1 MLKNLEE
8 HEESG
13 ENQNI
18 IEKKETFQING
29 KESAKVI
36 ELRQKADAM
45 LKVLQEDE
53 KNHSEVLEVLKKDG
67 MDEILKTSENADAA
81 VPKIMEFV
89 KKRREKE
96 MLEAG
101 KDINKKNIFDTKK
114 IEEYRKD
121 WDDDFKSK
129 VEEINKKFF
138 NSKEEFLDLKKD
150 HLNLYL
156 ENIRLLEDQQKL
168 KEELH
173 NIKKNSGCNNV
184 DEGKNNLKKE
194 GNVDETP
201 RDKNRASKRYKESEI
216 LSYDKTQKKN
226 FRLNSGYSRDKI
238 NKYDQELKEGR
249 QSMLSSI
256 SRNLKFRSSSYS
268 PCKSNRISFSPF
280 FDEKK
285 FCTDPRE
292 KKIIISENIYNIPQ
306 RDSYGS
312 VLNKKVRNVGIDFE
326 ECSEISLQIK
336 NGNEEMNLNNVKE
349 GENKD
354 KKQIFTKINI
364 FKKKENISG
373 NPSIKS
379 YRGTTAANTSK
390 GYITRN
396 NNITVGPKLN
406 DIKDGFKN
414 SKLPKLIVRDETLS
428 TNTSFSTSSLSNSGM
443 YRYKMGDKKIINN
456 TFEQNKKKEDPKNP
470 VHNTS
475 KFDKKLFQPRANNDG
490 NKTKEQIDLKKEH
503 LETENNT
510 SKNTS
515 RNNIEKNNGEAIKK
529 IYAKLRDFKKLEK
542 NSGAYPGIQKIQQQK
557 INRLK
562 ENNAGREDTKRDL
575 NKVEDKKIFI
585 YNSSRKIKKEE
596 YTTTSKNSE
605 NSNNNSNGF
614 VSLGGKVNSINID
627 EKRLKKGGGNGDTRK
642 EDLRKNKKE
651 ATKNALFNRFKRN
664 KKNE

>member
-1 MLKNLEE
+1 
-8 HEESG
+8 
-13 ENQNI
+13 
-18 IEKKETFQING
+18 
-29 KESAKVI
+29 
-36 ELRQKADAM
+36 
-45 LKVLQEDE
+45 
-53 KNHSEVLEVLKKDG
+53 
-67 MDEILKTSENADAA
+67 
-81 VPKIMEFV
+81 
-89 KKRREKE
+89 

-101 KDINKKNIFDTKK
+101 KDINKKNIFDTKR

-150 HLNLYL
+150 HLSLYL

-173 NIKKNSGCNNV
+173 NIKENSGCNNV

-238 NKYDQELKEGR
+238 NKYDQELKEDR

-268 PCKSNRISFSPF
+268 PSKNNRDSFPPF

-406 DIKDGFKN
+406 DINDGFKI

-443 YRYKMGDKKIINN
+443 YRYKMGDKNIINN

-562 ENNAGREDTKRDL
+562 ENNAGREYTKRNL

-614 VSLGGKVNSINID
+614 VSLGEDGNSNTVNA
-627 EKRLKKGGGNGDTRK
+627 KRLKRGGRNGDTRK